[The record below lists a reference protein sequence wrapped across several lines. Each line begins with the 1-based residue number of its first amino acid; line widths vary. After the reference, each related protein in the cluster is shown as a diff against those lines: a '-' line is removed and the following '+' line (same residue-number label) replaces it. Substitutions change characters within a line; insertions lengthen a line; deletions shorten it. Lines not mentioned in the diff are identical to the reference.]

1 MRESLADNLNLA
13 GTARHNLSMC
23 HARLLTS
30 RYQNP
35 TDRKKMPAAWE
46 DVVPFFN
53 HSELWYVNQ
62 MAKTVGCAYPF
73 PHAEV
78 LLEDNGERFFS
89 QYMSKTLP
97 AIRSIKRGEHGE
109 CLCNSCATSTRS
121 QQHEAPLLM
130 NDKPTNNNEHESV
143 TTTINNEP
151 TAAVSPTTT
160 VTNRKTPAKHRS
172 TREPTQCAVANNS
185 YMQPAPNYV
194 QAMCCLMPQLIPM
207 QYQLPLC
214 MTPSIPTVCCQ
225 KYAEWMKRRLGRPP
239 HHQLCQNR

>member
-1 MRESLADNLNLA
+1 
-13 GTARHNLSMC
+13 
-23 HARLLTS
+23 
-30 RYQNP
+30 
-35 TDRKKMPAAWE
+35 
-46 DVVPFFN
+46 
-53 HSELWYVNQ
+53 
-62 MAKTVGCAYPF
+62 
-73 PHAEV
+73 
-78 LLEDNGERFFS
+78 
-89 QYMSKTLP
+89 
-97 AIRSIKRGEHGE
+97 
-109 CLCNSCATSTRS
+109 
-121 QQHEAPLLM
+121 M